1 MKIKL
6 LTGLAG
12 AEYVLG
18 PGDERDFPNDEAA
31 RLIEAGFAVPV
42 SEPKT
47 ERAVLRSAPETRK
60 AGANANRS
68 GHPAS

>member
-1 MKIKL
+1 MKIRM

-47 ERAVLRSAPETRK
+47 ERTKGAPISAPPLNSTV
-60 AGANANRS
+60 
-68 GHPAS
+68 